1 MPEEVKTEAPK
12 EAPKSSGGSGLEANV
27 AAMLAYVFS
36 LLGGIIFYVIEKDNK
51 FVRFAAMQSILLSVT
66 FIAFNFVVT
75 ILTTML
81 AFTTFGLGILFLN
94 LSWILW
100 LAYMVL
106 SIMLAVKAYQ
116 NQEWELP
123 VVGKIARNAVNK

>member
-12 EAPKSSGGSGLEANV
+12 EAPKSSGGSGLEPNI
-27 AAMLAYVFS
+27 AAMLAYIFS

-51 FVRFAAMQSILLSVT
+51 FVRFAAMQSILLSVV
-66 FIAFNFVVT
+66 FIALNFVVT

-81 AFTTFGLGILFLN
+81 AFTTFGLSILFLN
-94 LSWILW
+94 LSWIVW
-100 LAYMVL
+100 LAFMVL
-106 SIMLAVKAYQ
+106 SIMLAVNAYQ

-123 VVGKIARNAVNK
+123 VIGKIARNAVNK

>member
-12 EAPKSSGGSGLEANV
+12 EAPKSSGTGLEPNV
-27 AAMLAYVFS
+27 AAMLAYIFS

-51 FVRFAAMQSILLSVT
+51 FVRFAAMQSILLSVA
-66 FIAFNFVVT
+66 FIAVNFVVT

-81 AFTTFGLGILFLN
+81 AFTTFGLGFLFLN

-100 LAYMVL
+100 LAFVVL
-106 SIMLAVKAYQ
+106 SVMLAVKAYQ
-116 NQEWELP
+116 NSEWELP
-123 VVGKIARNAVNK
+123 IIGKIARNVVNK